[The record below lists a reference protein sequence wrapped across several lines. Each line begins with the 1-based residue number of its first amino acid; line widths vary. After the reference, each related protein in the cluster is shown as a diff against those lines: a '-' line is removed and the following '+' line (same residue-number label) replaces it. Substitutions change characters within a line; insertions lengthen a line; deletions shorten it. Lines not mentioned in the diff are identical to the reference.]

1 MTDEVQ
7 RIRFLIERDGEAET
21 REWVERTLHIYRE
34 ALATTDGHAPTPQYR
49 PQFEHA
55 IRRFEQ
61 WLQGNLREDVMAL
74 SIEEF
79 ARAREVVSEL
89 LEELHLGTY
98 TFDVEPRDGGWEVQI
113 ECAADDGWMTRTF
126 TATREELRH
135 GNDARVRQQL
145 LDAWARPL
153 AACRRTR

>member
-1 MTDEVQ
+1 MADEAR
-7 RIRFLIERDGEAET
+7 RIRFLIERDGEAAT
-21 REWVERTLHIYRE
+21 REWVERTLRSYRE
-34 ALATTDGHAPTPQYR
+34 ALASADGHAATPQYR
-49 PQFEHA
+49 AQFEHA

-61 WLQGNLREDVMAL
+61 WLQGNMPEETMAL
-74 SIEEF
+74 SIEEL

-98 TFDVEPRDGGWEVQI
+98 TFDVEPRDGGWEIQI
-113 ECAADDGWMTRTF
+113 ECAAEDGWMTRSF
-126 TATREELRH
+126 TATREELHR